1 MHEKK
6 VSDNTLYKTE
16 NAYQIEMINNQTKHV
31 PTGDDNLIKLD
42 NGKSFQKSLQEV
54 YPADFTAWVSGIE
67 LKPKDKPEMKKP
79 VRGKKKWKRLP
90 SLIDTVRLFIYL
102 IIYYL

>member
-1 MHEKK
+1 MHDKN
-6 VSDNTLYKTE
+6 VSDKTLYKTD
-16 NAYQIEMINNQTKHV
+16 NAYQIEMINNQAKHV
-31 PTGDDNLIKLD
+31 LSADDDLIKLD

-79 VRGKKKWKRLP
+79 VRGKKKWRHLP
-90 SLIDTVRLFIYL
+90 SLIDTVR
-102 IIYYL
+102 